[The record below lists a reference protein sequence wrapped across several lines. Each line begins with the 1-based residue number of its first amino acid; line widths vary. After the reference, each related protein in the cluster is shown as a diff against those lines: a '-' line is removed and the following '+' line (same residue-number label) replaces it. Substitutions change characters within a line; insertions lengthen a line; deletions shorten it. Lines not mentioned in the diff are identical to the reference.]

1 MDAVSCK
8 PQVGSQETA
17 FKSRKRRHISS
28 VAELFIMGKNQRFHN
43 PDIYYIEN
51 AKSLLVKAVEQQRI
65 TQRDKELISEFIDEN
80 TAISQ
85 LSAIRRYKLTVT
97 LIKNRYYL
105 PEYSACTIGDIY
117 SAIGKIKD
125 AKKENGDPKYS
136 AHTISDMIREVKRFS
151 RWLSTNNYSEISLS
165 KIEKIKVPR
174 GPSITVTPDKIL
186 TEEEI
191 VKIIEACNTTR
202 DRALMSVLYEG
213 GFRIGEI
220 GNLTWG
226 DIVFNEWNVTA
237 RTSEKTGKERFVP
250 LISSRPYL
258 SQWKEDY
265 PLPIT
270 PDAFVFL
277 TTNTHKPLHY
287 EGLLK
292 QIRVIT
298 TRAGITKYIKPHVF
312 RHSRITHLIKNGMPE
327 SHVKMMM
334 WGDVNSDM
342 LRNYLHLEPKEIA
355 ARLAEMNGIKSTET
369 AEEEK
374 KKKRVTPQ
382 QCKICATLNS
392 PTAMYCS
399 NCGTPLGEE
408 GKSRLQSI
416 EGRVRDRML
425 EDPEFMLMLAVSMK
439 KLDEEKL
446 QTIKGSGNE

>member
-8 PQVGSQETA
+8 PQVGLQETA

-43 PDIYYIEN
+43 SDIYYIEN

-117 SAIGKIKD
+117 SAIGKIKI
-125 AKKENGDPKYS
+125 ARKEDGDLKYS

-151 RWLSTNNYSEISLS
+151 RWLSTNNYIDADIS
-165 KIEKIKVPR
+165 KIENIKVPR
-174 GPSITVTPDKIL
+174 GPAITVTPDKIL

-191 VKIIEACNTTR
+191 VKIIDACNTTR
-202 DRALMSVLYEG
+202 DRALISVLYEG

-226 DIVFNEWNVTA
+226 DVEFNEWNVTA

-292 QIRVIT
+292 QIRIIT

-342 LRNYLHLEPKEIA
+342 LKHYLHLEPKEIA
-355 ARLAEMNGIKSTET
+355 IRLAEIGGVRT
-369 AEEEK
+369 AETKEKEDAK
-374 KKKRVTPQ
+374 KKVTPQ
-382 QCKICATLNS
+382 QCKTCATLNS

-408 GKSRLQSI
+408 GLTRIKNIQ
-416 EGRVRDRML
+416 ERVREEMIG
-425 EDPEFMLMLAVSMK
+425 DPQFMMMLAVAMK
-439 KLDEEKL
+439 KLEGEKI
-446 QTIKGSGNE
+446 QTTTGSGNE